1 MNESQWM
8 GLVYGLLV
16 LALLIPGGFWA
27 MQRFGGRQAL
37 LWAAGWLAFLVAL
50 VYGYEFFNR

>member
-1 MNESQWM
+1 MEERDWM
-8 GLVYGLLV
+8 QLITGALV

-27 MQRFGGRQAL
+27 VQRFGGRQAL
-37 LWAAGWLAFLVAL
+37 LWAAGWLALLVAL